1 MNSIINFA
9 DLGLSPI
16 IFEVGGFALRWYSL
30 AYIGGLFF
38 GGWLLNKMVGK
49 SNAPMTGDDVDDF
62 LLWAI
67 AGVVLGGRLGYV
79 LFYNPAKYI
88 ADPLQAFAIWKG
100 GMSFHGGVLGV
111 LLAILIFAYRRKIQ
125 WLRLADY
132 VVCVYPF
139 AHMLGRLANFINGEL
154 WGRPTDG
161 SWGMIFPL
169 AGPEARHP
177 SQLYQAGLEGLLP
190 FIVLG
195 WLFWRT
201 DARNKP
207 GFLVGAFCILMGI
220 ARMVLELFREPD
232 RNLGTLSFGL
242 TMGQTLT
249 IPILIIGLWLLLR
262 QFASPAKGVKTQ
274 GVKTKGQRLS

>member
-1 MNSIINFA
+1 MDSVINFA

-38 GGWLLNKMVGK
+38 GGWLLHKMVGR
-49 SNAPMTGDDVDDF
+49 SNAPMTGDDIDDF

-111 LLAILIFAYRRKIQ
+111 LLAILIFAHRRKIA

-190 FIVLG
+190 FIILG

-201 DARNKP
+201 DARHKP
-207 GFLVGAFCILMGI
+207 GFLVGAFCITMGI
-220 ARMVLELFREPD
+220 SRIVLEFFREPD

-249 IPILIIGLWLLLR
+249 IPIVMIGLWLLLR
-262 QFASPAKGVKTQ
+262 QFLSSNQ
-274 GVKTKGQRLS
+274 GVKA